1 MPEDMS
7 HYGTVTFA
15 LTLVIS
21 WDPENG
27 SFVPEVASL
36 WILK

>member
-1 MPEDMS
+1 MAGEMPEDMS

-21 WDPENG
+21 WG
-27 SFVPEVASL
+27 
-36 WILK
+36 ILRMDLLFLK